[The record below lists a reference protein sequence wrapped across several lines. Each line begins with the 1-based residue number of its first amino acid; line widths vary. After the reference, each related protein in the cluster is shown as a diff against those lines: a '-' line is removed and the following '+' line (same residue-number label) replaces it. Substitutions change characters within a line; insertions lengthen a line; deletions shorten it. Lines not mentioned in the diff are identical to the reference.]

1 MNKKRILEE
10 IEENIIAVGII
21 IMVIM
26 ETMNAICD
34 LFFKAGSGYP
44 EELACYAYVW
54 VAFLCASFCTKRG
67 ANIIVDALAKLYP
80 APVQKVLDYLQYIL
94 DVIMSVLIV
103 YGGCLYVKTTIA
115 EGTVGMT
122 GFPCWIV
129 YLAPIAGFGLNIV
142 RDVQKIL
149 EINKKSKAVQPANT

>member
-1 MNKKRILEE
+1 MKKIRFFEE

-26 ETMNAICD
+26 EAVNAICK
-34 LFFKAGSGYP
+34 LILKVGIGYP
-44 EELACYAYVW
+44 EELACYVYVW

-80 APVQKVLDYLQYIL
+80 APIRKFLDYLQYIL
-94 DVIMSVLIV
+94 DIIMSVLIV
-103 YGGCLYVKTTIA
+103 YGGFLYVQTTIA
-115 EGTVGMT
+115 DGKVGMT

-129 YLAPIAGFGLNIV
+129 YLAPIVGFGLNII

-149 EINKKSKAVQPANT
+149 EVKAARSAKEY